1 VTYSV
6 EYDYYPVYEVR
17 EDLGIHRH
25 VTGGRLMALTVVCRL
40 WTPDTHRV

>member
-17 EDLGIHRH
+17 EDLGY
-25 VTGGRLMALTVVCRL
+25 TGMLQRQAHGTDSGVQALD
-40 WTPDTHRV
+40 PDTHRV